1 MGSNKKDKKVKKGSK
16 KDEQMEDITEEVPVK
31 ALENAKEHKNQLQRL
46 SEKLSTFSSIRVPES
61 TVWHKQSYYCS
72 TMVAP
77 KEVIMICPDNTKWLR
92 QGDDRLPFQTN
103 AFQKLYTSITESNPN
118 SLVGVST
125 LAGEAFGRAIRV
137 LADHSLNHYRITR
150 CFDDPYLYYV
160 DRPINFKHGFMV
172 ADMAS
177 HDLVTYKDLTLRLL
191 VFAGGYVYAHVAGDK
206 EHLKRIGKII
216 KSHNI
221 ALDVINFGEEDE
233 ARKDKLE
240 DLVAV
245 VNNNGN
251 SHIVHIPST
260 SEDDFSTLLSS
271 PIFTGIAERQ
281 QEIGRREASARS
293 LEDAIKSECWHS
305 S

>member
-1 MGSNKKDKKVKKGSK
+1 MQK
-16 KDEQMEDITEEVPVK
+16 
-31 ALENAKEHKNQLQRL
+31 
-46 SEKLSTFSSIRVPES
+46 SIRVNCKGFQKK
-61 TVWHKQSYYCS
+61 HKQSYYCS

-77 KEVIMICPDNTKWLR
+77 KEVIMICLDNTKWLR

-118 SLVGVST
+118 ILVGVST
-125 LAGEAFGRAIRV
+125 LAGEAFGGAIRV
-137 LADHSLNHYRITR
+137 LADPSLNHYRITR
-150 CFDDPYLYYV
+150 CFDDPYLDYV
-160 DRPINFKHGFMV
+160 DCPINFKHGFMV

-191 VFAGGYVYAHVAGDK
+191 VFAGGPVEGDK
-206 EHLKRIGKII
+206 EHLEMMIGKII

-240 DLVAV
+240 ALVAV
-245 VNNNGN
+245 VNNNSN
-251 SHIVHIPST
+251 SHIVHIPSVNYI
-260 SEDDFSTLLSS
+260 LS

-281 QEIGRREASARS
+281 QEIERREAAARS
-293 LEDAIKSECWHS
+293 LEDAIKSENAGTPAKIYKKTRNR
-305 S
+305 